1 MEHMPDDALD
11 PTGLPA
17 REPLPE
23 EAAADAGID
32 EAATSAVLAESEER
46 VNDPAA
52 GISEGST
59 DHEHRRS
66 EETR

>member
-11 PTGLPA
+11 PTGLPP

>member
-1 MEHMPDDALD
+1 MEHMPDDGLQ
-11 PTGLPA
+11 PTGLPP

-59 DHEHRRS
+59 EHEHRRS

>member
-1 MEHMPDDALD
+1 
-11 PTGLPA
+11 
-17 REPLPE
+17 LPE